1 MPGAEGN
8 DHVRLLDN
16 EGSSKRTDSVLSPE
30 AIEGA
35 ERLQGDAVAAA
46 GLTVG
51 DTETVTGVAT
61 GVRDNPSIG
70 ASGRDGFDNQVRV
83 QEQYTL
89 PAALPADP
97 TVIVSFTRAVVG
109 VEVSVTATP
118 SGAFEAEFVN
128 ARRDTI
134 NSGEAPINFVAVATE

>member
-51 DTETVTGVAT
+51 DTEMVTGVAT
-61 GVRDNPSIG
+61 GVRDNPPLPG
-70 ASGRDGFDNQVRV
+70 SGTSGFGDPQRV
-83 QEQYTL
+83 TQSYSFSVTF
-89 PAALPADP
+89 PSDP
-97 TVIVSFTRAVVG
+97 VVTPSFARAVPG
-109 VEVSVTATP
+109 VEVGVATLQTD
-118 SGAFEAEFVN
+118 GFALEFVN
-128 ARRDTI
+128 VNPVSF
-134 NSGEAPINFVAVATE
+134 NSGEAPIIFVAVATE